1 MYKRPDRCC
10 TCGGELSITKLKC
23 STCHTEI
30 SGEFSGCR
38 FCGLS
43 QEMSDYLLVFLKCRG
58 NIKEIE
64 KELGVSYPTVRN
76 YTDSLLVALGLSEK
90 TENQP
95 LSKAS
100 VLRMLERKE
109 ISVAEAAH
117 MIRDLEG

>member
-1 MYKRPDRCC
+1 MYKRPDKCC
-10 TCGGELSITKLKC
+10 TCGGELSITQLKC

-43 QEMSDYLLVFLKCRG
+43 PEMSDYLLVFLKCRG

-76 YTDSLLVALGLSEK
+76 YTDSLLLALGLSEK
-90 TENQP
+90 TEEPPVNK
-95 LSKAS
+95 SG

-109 ISVAEAAH
+109 ITVAEATL